1 MTVEVF
7 LSLLAFFSV
16 VTSLFTEAVKKL
28 LDSLG
33 ITYASNVVVLLVSA
47 LVGGGGTAIF
57 YELMCCIWTSMHVI
71 CIFLMICANWLC
83 SMVGYDKVIQA
94 VTQAK
99 NTK

>member
-1 MTVEVF
+1 MTVEIF

-28 LDSLG
+28 LDSIN
-33 ITYASNVVVLLVSA
+33 ITYASNVVVLLVAA

-57 YELMCCIWTSMHVI
+57 YVWNCYQWTTMHII
-71 CIFLMICANWLC
+71 CIFLMVCANWLC

-99 NTK
+99 NSK